1 MTWRVFPKSRAIMCA
16 PRAAD
21 PPVSRG
27 EASAAEPSLLLSL
40 PGASVLSLASACVSW
55 ARNSQR
61 VDHGH

>member
-1 MTWRVFPKSRAIMCA
+1 MACLPKEPSNYVRTA
-16 PRAAD
+16 PAD

-61 VDHGH
+61 DNRGH